1 MNINE
6 MSMDDRVE
14 RIVSFLDSK
23 KADEI
28 EAFNLEN
35 IDYLAKRVIIAGAL
49 SGKHAASLAENLKKE
64 IKPEGEEILHIDES
78 DDWVVIDLGDI
89 LIHVM
94 TKDARQTY
102 SIEDFLTE
110 LSSGKFAVGQSVNYP
125 GLN

>member
-1 MNINE
+1 MSTNE

-14 RIVSFLDSK
+14 KIVEFLDSK
-23 KADEI
+23 KADEL

-49 SGKHAASLAENLKKE
+49 SGKHAESLAENLKKE
-64 IKPEGEEILHIDES
+64 LKSQEEVLHIDAS
-78 DDWVVIDLGDI
+78 DDWVVMDLGDI
-89 LIHVM
+89 LIHIM

-110 LSSGKFAVGQSVNYP
+110 LSSGKFSVGQSVNYP

>member
-1 MNINE
+1 MSTNE

-14 RIVSFLDSK
+14 KIVEFLDSK
-23 KADEI
+23 KADEL

-49 SGKHAASLAENLKKE
+49 SGKHDESLAENLKKE
-64 IKPEGEEILHIDES
+64 LKAQEEVLHIDAS
-78 DDWVVIDLGDI
+78 DDWVVMDLGDI
-89 LIHVM
+89 LIHIM

-110 LSSGKFAVGQSVNYP
+110 LSSGKFSVGQSVNYP
-125 GLN
+125 GIN